1 MSRVRV
7 RVWPVDRALG
17 VNKQQGRGM
26 PGLCPHQGR
35 GFHESPAISA
45 LFTPLGS
52 LAWSPAARSGGHSHP
67 TSGPCQANPLSL
79 PWAVGTLQGRRSPDR
94 KGTVLES
101 EAGSPGLH
109 GFRRQAT
116 LYFCS
121 SFCVSPQAGIL
132 LDTETRDQ
140 GPQARS
146 LSWVTD
152 HTYRPQTTAWTCFR
166 DQSTPGVKTF
176 SPSLF
181 TFFVQVKNK
190 AQAVGGS

>member
-67 TSGPCQANPLSL
+67 TSGPCQADPLSL
-79 PWAVGTLQGRRSPDR
+79 PWAVGTLQGRWSPDR

-121 SFCVSPQAGIL
+121 SVCLHRQVSSLTLRP
-132 LDTETRDQ
+132 ETKAPRQ
-140 GPQARS
+140 GVCPGSQI
-146 LSWVTD
+146 
-152 HTYRPQTTAWTCFR
+152 
-166 DQSTPGVKTF
+166 TPTGPKLQPGPASET
-176 SPSLF
+176 S
-181 TFFVQVKNK
+181 QN
-190 AQAVGGS
+190 QM